1 MYRYITY
8 VLAYLIVLAST
19 YLLYASIFYR
29 PSALGILISLAC
41 MVIPIWAVYEV
52 QKEEEVQ

>member
-19 YLLYASIFYR
+19 YLLYASIFHR
-29 PSALGILISLAC
+29 PSALGIFIALTC
-41 MVIPIWAVYEV
+41 MVVPIWAVYEV